1 MLVASIM
8 SQSFAMNPVSSYN
21 KPMTEDKIEKSKPNP
36 TRSRQQIVS
45 AAHRLFLE
53 QGFHGTTMRQIAKES
68 GMALGSLYNH
78 FLDKDDLFR
87 AVFEAYNPYPLL
99 LLALENSQGAT
110 AQDLARTAARRLVT
124 QLNARPDLIKLVFID
139 VVEFQGKH
147 LRLAWPQ
154 VAPGMDK
161 FAAKLRRDPTALRSL
176 SNDGLLRA
184 FFGLFY
190 TFHMTE
196 MLLGK
201 PPDPDSQ
208 SAALQELTEVYLFG
222 IMAQS

>member
-1 MLVASIM
+1 M
-8 SQSFAMNPVSSYN
+8 SEPLS
-21 KPMTEDKIEKSKPNP
+21 EKNKPNP

-53 QGFHGTTMRQIAKES
+53 QGFHGTTMRQIARES
-68 GMALGSLYNH
+68 SLALGSLYNH
-78 FLDKDDLFR
+78 FKDKDDLFR

-99 LLALENSQGAT
+99 LIALENSQGKT
-110 AQDLARTAARRLVT
+110 AEELTRMAARRLVT

-147 LRLAWPQ
+147 LREAYPQ
-154 VAPGMDK
+154 VAPGMEG
-161 FAAKLRRDPTALRSL
+161 FARRLLRDNEAVRPIST
-176 SNDGLLRA
+176 DGLLRA

-201 PPDPDSQ
+201 PSDLETQ
-208 SAALQELTEVYLFG
+208 SAELQELIEIYLFG
-222 IMAQS
+222 IITK

>member
-1 MLVASIM
+1 
-8 SQSFAMNPVSSYN
+8 MNDRSPS
-21 KPMTEDKIEKSKPNP
+21 PTPKPNP

-45 AAHRLFLE
+45 AAHRLFLT
-53 QGFHGTTMRQIAKES
+53 QGFHGTTMRQIAAES

-78 FLDKDDLFR
+78 FADKDDLFR

-99 LLALENSQGAT
+99 LMALEHSQGRDAEE
-110 AQDLARTAARRLVT
+110 LVRVAARRLVT
-124 QLNARPDLIKLVFID
+124 ALKDRPDLIKLVFID

-147 LRLAWPQ
+147 LATAYPE
-154 VAPGMDK
+154 VAPGMER
-161 FAAKLRRDPTALRSL
+161 FATRLQRDAGVLRPINGDS
-176 SNDGLLRA
+176 LLRG

-201 PPDPDSQ
+201 PADPQ
-208 SAALQELTEVYLFG
+208 AQNTALNDLTEIYLRG
-222 IMAQS
+222 ILAGV

>member
-1 MLVASIM
+1 
-8 SQSFAMNPVSSYN
+8 
-21 KPMTEDKIEKSKPNP
+21 MTDEKLEKSKPNP
-36 TRSRQQIVS
+36 TRSRQQLVS
-45 AAHRLFLE
+45 ASHRLFLE

-68 GMALGSLYNH
+68 AMALGSLYNH
-78 FLDKDDLFR
+78 FVDKDDLFR

-99 LLALENSQGAT
+99 LLALENSQGTNAEE
-110 AQDLARTAARRLVT
+110 LARTAARRLVT
-124 QLNARPDLIKLVFID
+124 QLNTRPDLIKLVFID

-154 VAPGMDK
+154 VAPGMEK
-161 FAAKLRRDPTALRSL
+161 FALKLKRDPSALRPI

-208 SAALQELTEVYLFG
+208 TAALQELTEVYLHG
-222 IMAQS
+222 IMIN

>member
-1 MLVASIM
+1 M
-8 SQSFAMNPVSSYN
+8 SEPITE
-21 KPMTEDKIEKSKPNP
+21 KPKPNP

-45 AAHRLFLE
+45 SAHRLFLE
-53 QGFHGTTMRQIAKES
+53 QGFHGTTMRQIAKAA
-68 GMALGSLYNH
+68 GVALGSLYNH
-78 FLDKDDLFR
+78 FADKDDLFR

-99 LLALENSQGAT
+99 LIALENSQGQT
-110 AQDLARTAARRLVT
+110 AQELARTAARRLVT

-147 LRLAWPQ
+147 LQAAWPQ
-154 VAPGMDK
+154 VAPGMEN
-161 FAAKLRRDPTALRSL
+161 FANRLRRDPTALRPIST
-176 SNDGLLRA
+176 DGLLRA

-201 PPDPDSQ
+201 PLDPETQ
-208 SAALQELTEVYLFG
+208 SSALQELSEIFLFG
-222 IMAQS
+222 ISAQ

>member
-1 MLVASIM
+1 
-8 SQSFAMNPVSSYN
+8 MNERSPS
-21 KPMTEDKIEKSKPNP
+21 PTAKPNP
-36 TRSRQQIVS
+36 IRSRQQIVS
-45 AAHRLFLE
+45 AAHRLFLT

-78 FLDKDDLFR
+78 FADKDNLFK

-99 LLALENSQGAT
+99 LMALEHSQGKDAEE
-110 AQDLARTAARRLVT
+110 LARVAARRLVT
-124 QLNARPDLIKLVFID
+124 ALKDRPDLIKLVFID

-147 LRLAWPQ
+147 LSAAYPE
-154 VAPGMDK
+154 VATGMER
-161 FAAKLRRDPTALRSL
+161 FAARLQRDPSALRAL
-176 SNDGLLRA
+176 SADSLLRG

-201 PPDPDSQ
+201 PSDPAAQ
-208 SAALQELTEVYLFG
+208 TAALNDLTEIYLRG
-222 IMAQS
+222 ILSDA

>member
-1 MLVASIM
+1 
-8 SQSFAMNPVSSYN
+8 MNERSPQ
-21 KPMTEDKIEKSKPNP
+21 TTHKPNP

-45 AAHRLFLE
+45 AAHRLFLT

-78 FLDKDDLFR
+78 FVDKDDLFK

-99 LLALENSQGAT
+99 LMALEHSQGRDAEE
-110 AQDLARTAARRLVT
+110 LVRVAARRLVT
-124 QLNARPDLIKLVFID
+124 ALKDRPDLIKLIFID

-147 LRLAWPQ
+147 LEAAYPE
-154 VAPGMDK
+154 VAPGMER
-161 FAAKLRRDPTALRSL
+161 FAARLQRDSSVLRPLTADS
-176 SNDGLLRA
+176 LLRG

-201 PPDPDSQ
+201 PADPAAQ
-208 SAALQELTEVYLFG
+208 TSALNDLTEIYLRG
-222 IMAQS
+222 ILSNT

>member
-1 MLVASIM
+1 M
-8 SQSFAMNPVSSYN
+8 SESLN
-21 KPMTEDKIEKSKPNP
+21 EKNKPNP
-36 TRSRQQIVS
+36 IHSKQQIVS

-68 GMALGSLYNH
+68 SVALGSLYNH
-78 FLDKDDLFR
+78 FADKDDLFR

-99 LLALENSQGAT
+99 LLSLENSHGNSAEE
-110 AQDLARTAARRLVT
+110 LARTAARRLVT

-147 LRLAWPQ
+147 LRAAWPQ
-154 VAPGMDK
+154 VAPGMEN
-161 FAAKLRRDPTALRSL
+161 FARRLQRDPSAVRSL
-176 SNDGLLRA
+176 STDGLLRA

-201 PPDPDSQ
+201 PPDPESQ

-222 IMAQS
+222 ILSKS